1 MLAEERMR
9 LLSKV
14 EEAWDDAVDGLV
26 DGTLMWLVHI
36 NMMMMEYDGCVL
48 GKWLIDLD
56 WGHMCPN
63 SGAHVLYLFLV
74 EPIVSKGFS
83 KGPN

>member
-26 DGTLMWLVHI
+26 DGTLM
-36 NMMMMEYDGCVL
+36 
-48 GKWLIDLD
+48 
-56 WGHMCPN
+56 
-63 SGAHVLYLFLV
+63 
-74 EPIVSKGFS
+74 
-83 KGPN
+83 